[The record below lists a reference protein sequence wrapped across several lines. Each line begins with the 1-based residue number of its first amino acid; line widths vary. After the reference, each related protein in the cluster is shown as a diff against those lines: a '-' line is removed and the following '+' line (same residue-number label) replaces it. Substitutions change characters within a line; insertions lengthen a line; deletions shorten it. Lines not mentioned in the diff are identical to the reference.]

1 MKRRWFVVLI
11 VINLLLALL
20 SALCLVGT
28 CLNNRSINVATQIEY
43 RTINSEDNVCL
54 NVDGE
59 NTVVLH
65 FGADSVRIT
74 DSYKVTDRG
83 AMLSVVCFVEDYFWE
98 TRGIQTR
105 PKTELYGEFRLHN
118 ILYRFGVEREHT
130 AELDLDYIADER
142 GYVNAASKIIGWCGL

>member
-20 SALCLVGT
+20 SALSLVDT

-65 FGADSVRIT
+65 FVADSVRIT
-74 DSYKVTDRG
+74 D
-83 AMLSVVCFVEDYFWE
+83 
-98 TRGIQTR
+98 
-105 PKTELYGEFRLHN
+105 
-118 ILYRFGVEREHT
+118 
-130 AELDLDYIADER
+130 
-142 GYVNAASKIIGWCGL
+142 

>member
-20 SALCLVGT
+20 SALSLVDT

-83 AMLSVVCFVEDYFWE
+83 AMLSVVCFVEDYVWE

-142 GYVNAASKIIGWCGL
+142 WYVNAASKIIGWCGL

>member
-1 MKRRWFVVLI
+1 MLI

-20 SALCLVGT
+20 SVICLVGT
-28 CLNNRSINVATQIEY
+28 CLNNRSINETSQIEY
-43 RTINSEDNVCL
+43 RTVNSENQVCL
-54 NVDGE
+54 NIADE
-59 NTVVLH
+59 N
-65 FGADSVRIT
+65 SVRIP

-83 AMLSVVCFVEDYFWE
+83 AILSVVCFVEDYVRE

-142 GYVNAASKIIGWCGL
+142 WYVNAASKIIGWCGL

>member
-1 MKRRWFVVLI
+1 MKKRWIVVLI

-28 CLNNRSINVATQIEY
+28 CLNNKIINEASQIEY
-43 RTINSEDNVCL
+43 RSVNSEDEVRL
-54 NVDGE
+54 NVDGG

-74 DSYKVTDRG
+74 DSFKIIDRD
-83 AMLSVVCFVEDYFWE
+83 AMLSVVCFVEDYVWE

-105 PKTELYGEFRLHN
+105 PKTELYGEFRLHSL
-118 ILYRFGVEREHT
+118 LYRFGVEREHT

-142 GYVNAASKIIGWCGL
+142 WYVNAASKIIGWCGL

>member
-74 DSYKVTDRG
+74 DRHGQGRNTVRRVFRRGLCSGNAGDTDTPEDG
-83 AMLSVVCFVEDYFWE
+83 AV
-98 TRGIQTR
+98 R
-105 PKTELYGEFRLHN
+105 
-118 ILYRFGVEREHT
+118 
-130 AELDLDYIADER
+130 
-142 GYVNAASKIIGWCGL
+142 